1 MNKNDTATWRQIYD
15 DWNWAVRDFPELRSL
30 SCCMKI
36 NITQPQYGPVY
47 HFDWVAK
54 GTEEEAVQE
63 DLKILASGYPEVGT
77 AWSRGTIKT
86 ASLLADCE
94 TEEEFAAVWLS
105 AFALSLTRKG
115 GGWDTTKRNAA
126 IIEQEACSIVTKKHG
141 YWHASSR
148 DFFPAFYIPTNL
160 FWESKDLSA
169 ATLVELAAI
178 NAALVM
184 AHFTPV
190 EYKVVR

>member
-1 MNKNDTATWRQIYD
+1 MNKNDKATWRQIYD

-86 ASLLADCE
+86 VYERGQFL
-94 TEEEFAAVWLS
+94 
-105 AFALSLTRKG
+105 
-115 GGWDTTKRNAA
+115 
-126 IIEQEACSIVTKKHG
+126 IIG
-141 YWHASSR
+141 
-148 DFFPAFYIPTNL
+148 
-160 FWESKDLSA
+160 
-169 ATLVELAAI
+169 
-178 NAALVM
+178 AAL
-184 AHFTPV
+184 P
-190 EYKVVR
+190 